1 MNEITVSNVNA
12 ISEFHFK
19 NETLNRYSRDISV
32 VMADAAALYADTRE
46 RIAAINT
53 ALAPLFGKVLET
65 KCYADD
71 GFKSVADYAEQ
82 TFGIGKASAYALA
95 NVGKKFF
102 NTNSALA
109 KEARE
114 AFTTAKLAELK
125 NVELPEIAKGMES
138 GEISSETTLADL
150 REWAGKHKKGADAV
164 KVVPKFDVRDK
175 GCSTPIAENVTKDE
189 MYAEVA
195 AALVGR
201 GRAKDIA
208 DVQFIG
214 IKLEG
219 DKPANKQHFI
229 AYAPTGYTGMYTYE
243 PHVKAKEPKRKSKE
257 SFDLNAYLASLA
269 PEDRAAF
276 FVKVAEMRDDPAEDV
291 ED

>member
-125 NVELPEIAKGMES
+125 NVELHDIAKGMES
-138 GEISSETTLADL
+138 GEISADTTLVDL
-150 REWAGKHKKGADAV
+150 REWANKHKKGADAV
-164 KVVPKFDVRDK
+164 KVVPTYDIYVMGLGKPKPCRDHQ
-175 GCSTPIAENVTKDE
+175 TKEDFLH
-189 MYAEVA
+189 AIRTV
-195 AALVGR
+195 
-201 GRAKDIA
+201 DFPDA
-208 DVQFIG
+208 DFIVPV
-214 IKLEG
+214 KLEG

-229 AYAPTGYTGMYTYE
+229 AYANNGRCKMYEYV
-243 PHVKAKEPKRKSKE
+243 PHVTAKEPKRKTKGT
-257 SFDLNAYLASLA
+257 FDLNAYLASLA

-276 FVKVAEMRDDPAEDV
+276 FVKVAEMRDEPAEDA

>member
-1 MNEITVSNVNA
+1 MNEITISNVNA

-19 NETLNRYSRDISV
+19 NESLNRYSRDISV

-46 RIAAINT
+46 RVAAINT

-71 GFKSVADYAEQ
+71 GFNSVADYAEQ

-138 GEISSETTLADL
+138 GEISSDTTLADL

-164 KVVPKFDVRDK
+164 KVVPTFDLYAMRAPGRLLCAKAITKEGFLTAVRET
-175 GCSTPIAENVTKDE
+175 SLPSAE
-189 MYAEVA
+189 
-195 AALVGR
+195 
-201 GRAKDIA
+201 
-208 DVQFIG
+208 FIVPV
-214 IKLEG
+214 KLEG

-229 AYAPTGYTGMYTYE
+229 AYDKNGICCMYEYE
-243 PHVKAKEPKRKSKE
+243 PFVKAKEPKRKGKGE
-257 SFDLNAYLASLA
+257 FDLEAYIAALA

-276 FVKVAEMRDDPAEDV
+276 FVKVAEMGNESADDSTEDAED
-291 ED
+291 